1 MSTIKCLFWNA
12 NDSIVKLMVS
22 VTSRVSL
29 WYRPNYKNM
38 LNYDNDNTEKLRQY
52 KTRFSLIV
60 EQILVSPSST
70 NLVRKVENLSPNFKW
85 IQGDVLRYR

>member
-38 LNYDNDNTEKLRQY
+38 LNYDNDNKY
-52 KTRFSLIV
+52 
-60 EQILVSPSST
+60 
-70 NLVRKVENLSPNFKW
+70 RKITT
-85 IQGDVLRYR
+85 IQN